1 MVLFHRSALVAV
13 ALLAFPSNAFQA
25 ARPMG
30 ARIMNPMH
38 QQPLHQHS
46 FELKSD
52 AAAFGATEEAAADE
66 TAVVCDPYNPRLC
79 DPVEIPKEKLKKFNL
94 QRFVKLTTLFG
105 IWYVLNIGYNIGN
118 KLVSPPPYH
127 PTIEP
132 LWCARPTPSF
142 PAP

>member
-1 MVLFHRSALVAV
+1 
-13 ALLAFPSNAFQA
+13 
-25 ARPMG
+25 MG